1 MINLFIILLG
11 LSGGLVVG
19 GAFAAFVAMLE
30 IIPRLV
36 HISQTEDYK
45 VFYQNAY
52 ILGVITFTFF
62 YFSKFNMKLNNIG
75 VGIIGLTMGTFT
87 GIFSSALAE
96 VLNVIP
102 VMAKKLRMKEE
113 SKYIVY
119 ALLFGKVAG
128 SFYYWLIFK

>member
-11 LSGGLVVG
+11 FSSGLVIG
-19 GAFAAFVAMLE
+19 GAFAAFVALLE

-36 HISQTEDYK
+36 HISQTEEYI

-52 ILGVITFTFF
+52 ILGVITFTIF
-62 YFSKFNMKLNNIG
+62 YFSDFNMELNNIG

-102 VMAKKLRMKEE
+102 VMSKKLRIKEE
-113 SKYIVY
+113 SKYIIYV
-119 ALLFGKVAG
+119 LLFGKVAG
-128 SFYYWLIFK
+128 SFYYWLIFR